1 MIIVSQSKLRIV
13 LYESNN
19 FIIFFKKKSIR
30 YQTKSEII
38 HRDIQTHNRKQT
50 GNAMVK
56 KTTERKRTIDIT
68 HHGET
73 RAPPRTGGDKRF
85 FFSFTFWYT

>member
-56 KTTERKRTIDIT
+56 KNNGKKKNNRHNTSRRDTSPTKNGR
-68 HHGET
+68 
-73 RAPPRTGGDKRF
+73 
-85 FFSFTFWYT
+85 